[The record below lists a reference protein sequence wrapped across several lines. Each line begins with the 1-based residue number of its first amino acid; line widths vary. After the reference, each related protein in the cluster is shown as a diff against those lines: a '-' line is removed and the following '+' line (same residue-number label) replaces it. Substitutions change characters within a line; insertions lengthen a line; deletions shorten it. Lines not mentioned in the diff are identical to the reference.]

1 MKKKIY
7 KKELCLYKYKILNI
21 SHIKLFLIQFF
32 KINHLFHYTLSSKKE
47 IQYTRGNV
55 NRFC

>member
-1 MKKKIY
+1 MKEKKIY

-47 IQYTRGNV
+47 IQ
-55 NRFC
+55 